1 MQLGK
6 EPPSERNSLCK
17 GPGAEVPGESRAVEL
32 REAGGRAGPG
42 YSLVSWLSGCGL
54 GEWAS
59 TPTPLTRAGLPQDTG
74 QPALS
79 HAAS

>member
-1 MQLGK
+1 MRGVACAKAPGQRCL
-6 EPPSERNSLCK
+6 ERAEWLSSE
-17 GPGAEVPGESRAVEL
+17 V
-32 REAGGRAGPG
+32 GGRGAPG
-42 YSLVSWLSGCGL
+42 CSLVSWHSGCGL
-54 GEWAS
+54 GEWVP